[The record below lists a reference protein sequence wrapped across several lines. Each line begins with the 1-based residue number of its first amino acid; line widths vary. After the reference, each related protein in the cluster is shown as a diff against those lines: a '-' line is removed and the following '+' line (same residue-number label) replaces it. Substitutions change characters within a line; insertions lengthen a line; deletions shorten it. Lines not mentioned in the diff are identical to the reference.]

1 MNLHTLGWSQ
11 FFESQFHVWRDQ
23 GYVPARVAEEHRTR
37 YLVLGEFETLPAEV
51 SGRFRHLAEMQ
62 AGFPAVGDWVAVAPT
77 AEKDRCIIH
86 GLLERKSGFSRKAAS
101 SGGMPDSGGRTDEQ
115 VLAANVDTVFLVS
128 GLDGDFNAKRVERY
142 LVAAWDSGATPV
154 ILLNKADIC
163 DDVDRYLEEINSV
176 AFGVPVLV
184 ISAQENR
191 GLEALDPYLASA
203 QTTVF
208 LGSSGVGKS
217 TIVNRLLG
225 EDRIKTQAVR
235 EDDSRGRHTTTSRH
249 MLFLPGGGIVIDTP
263 GMRELQLWDD
273 GGISRAFADVEE
285 LTGKCRFNDCC
296 HESEPGCAVQ
306 EAIRDGRLS
315 EDRYR
320 RYLKLQ
326 KENRFLAIRKDQ
338 AAQRKAV
345 REWDRKIRQYNQVR
359 KDLKKRGL
367 L

>member
-1 MNLHTLGWSQ
+1 MNLHKLGWGQ
-11 FFESQFHVWRDQ
+11 FFESQFHVWREQ
-23 GYVPARVAEEHRTR
+23 GCVPSRVAEEHRAR
-37 YLVLGEFETLPAEV
+37 YVVIGEFGSLPAEV
-51 SGRFRHLAEMQ
+51 SGRFRHLADTT
-62 AGFPAVGDWVAVAPT
+62 AGFPAVGDWVAVSPT
-77 AEKDRCIIH
+77 EEMDRCIIH
-86 GLLERKSGFSRKAAS
+86 GMLNRKSGFSRKAAS

-115 VLAANVDTVFLVS
+115 VLAANIDTVFLVS
-128 GLDGDFNAKRVERY
+128 GLDGDFNSRRVERY
-142 LVAAWDSGATPV
+142 LAAAWDSGAAPV

-163 DDVDRYLEEINSV
+163 DNVEQYLEEINSV
-176 AFGVPVLV
+176 AFGVPALV

-191 GLEALDPYLASA
+191 GLEALDPYLGRA

-217 TIVNRLLG
+217 TLINRLLG

-235 EDDSRGRHTTTSRH
+235 DYDNRGRHTTTFRQ

-263 GMRELQLWDD
+263 GMRELQLWND
-273 GGISRAFADVEE
+273 GGLSRTFADVEE
-285 LTGKCRFNDCC
+285 LFGKCRFNDCQ
-296 HESEPGCAVQ
+296 HETEPGCAVQ

-326 KENRFLAIRKDQ
+326 KENRFLAMRKDQ
-338 AAQRKAV
+338 AEQRRV
-345 REWDRKIRQYNQVR
+345 TREWDRRIRQFNKVR

>member
-1 MNLHTLGWSQ
+1 MNLHTLGWGQ
-11 FFESQFHVWRDQ
+11 FFEGQFHAWREQ
-23 GYVPARVAEEHRTR
+23 GCIPARVSEEHRTR
-37 YLVLGEFETLPAEV
+37 YMVIGEFGTLPAEV
-51 SGRFRHLAEMQ
+51 SGRFRHQAETPDR
-62 AGFPAVGDWVAVAPT
+62 FPAVGDWAAVTPT

-115 VLAANVDTVFLVS
+115 ILAANIDTVFLVS

-163 DDVDRYLEEINSV
+163 DNIDERVDEISSV

-191 GLEALDPYLASA
+191 GMEALDPYLDAA

-217 TIVNRLLG
+217 TIINRLLG
-225 EDRIKTQAVR
+225 EERIKTQAVR
-235 EDDSRGRHTTTSRH
+235 EYDSRGRHTTTFRQ
-249 MLFLPGGGIVIDTP
+249 MMFLPGGGIVIDTP

-273 GGISRAFADVEE
+273 GGLSKAFADVEE
-285 LTGKCRFNDCC
+285 LTGQCRFNDCR
-296 HESEPGCAVQ
+296 HESEPGCAVL

-326 KENRFLAIRKDQ
+326 KENRFLAMRKDQ
-338 AAQRKAV
+338 AAQRRAV
-345 REWDRKIRQYNQVR
+345 REWDRRIRQYNQAK

>member
-11 FFESQFHVWRDQ
+11 FFESQFHAWREQ
-23 GYVPARVAEEHRTR
+23 GYVSARVSEEHRAR
-37 YLVLGEFETLPAEV
+37 YAVIGEFGTLPAEV
-51 SGRFRHLAEMQ
+51 SGRFRHLVETP
-62 AGFPAVGDWVAVAPT
+62 AGFPAVGDWVAVSPT
-77 AEKDRCIIH
+77 AEMDRCIIH
-86 GLLERKSGFSRKAAS
+86 GLLKRKSGFSRKAAS
-101 SGGMPDSGGRTDEQ
+101 SGGMPESGGRTDEQ
-115 VLAANVDTVFLVS
+115 MLAANVDTVFLVS
-128 GLDGDFNAKRVERY
+128 GLDGDFNSKRIERH
-142 LVAAWDSGATPV
+142 LAAAWDSGAAPV

-163 DDVDRYLEEINSV
+163 DNVEEYLEEINSV

-191 GLEALDPYLASA
+191 GLEALEPYLNSA

-217 TIVNRLLG
+217 TIINRLLG

-235 EDDSRGRHTTTSRH
+235 EYDSRGRHTTTHRQ

-263 GMRELQLWDD
+263 GMRELQIWDD
-273 GGISRAFADVEE
+273 GGLSKAFADVEE
-285 LTGKCRFNDCC
+285 LIGDCRFNDCR
-296 HESEPGCAVQ
+296 HETEPGCAVR

-315 EDRYR
+315 EDRYL
-320 RYLKLQ
+320 RYMKLQ
-326 KENRFLAIRKDQ
+326 KENRFLAMRKDQ
-338 AAQRKAV
+338 AAQRRAV
-345 REWDRKIRQYNQVR
+345 REWDRRIRQYNQAK